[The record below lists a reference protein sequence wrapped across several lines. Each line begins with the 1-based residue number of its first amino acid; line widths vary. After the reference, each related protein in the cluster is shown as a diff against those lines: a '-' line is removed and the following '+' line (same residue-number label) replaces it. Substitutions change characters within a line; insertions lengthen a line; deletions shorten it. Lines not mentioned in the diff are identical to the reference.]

1 ADELRE
7 LKDVTP
13 TETRDEVM
21 ARKQAQIEQMKQE
34 QTRKQAEPVD
44 TSYPAD
50 EVPDY
55 TEETGQ
61 GELFSGKLEY

>member
-1 ADELRE
+1 
-7 LKDVTP
+7 
-13 TETRDEVM
+13 M

-34 QTRKQAEPVD
+34 QTRKQTEPVD

-61 GELFSGKLEY
+61 GELFSGELEY

>member
-1 ADELRE
+1 KIAS
-7 LKDVTP
+7 DVKEFEDHQKAVRLDT
-13 TETRDEVM
+13 V
-21 ARKQAQIEQMKQE
+21 KSY